1 MLHDEPSVDD
11 YLRVVADRQE
21 GDPDL
26 TTGAALF
33 DAYDVV
39 DPASVYGTDDLA
51 VAYRRVLV
59 RLGRAPS
66 RAELAQLV
74 TLLVHATLGVVDASP
89 LQAFWLTSARRGT
102 LV

>member
-1 MLHDEPSVDD
+1 VLHDEPSVDD
-11 YLRVVADRQE
+11 YLRVVADRRE

-39 DPASVYGTDDLA
+39 DPASVYGADDLA
-51 VAYRRVLV
+51 VAYRRVLA

-66 RAELAQLV
+66 RSELVQLV
-74 TLLVHATLGVVDASP
+74 ALLASEGHVVPSP
-89 LQAFWLTSARRGT
+89 LQEFWIALAERGA
-102 LV
+102 LA